1 MGDLHLLN
9 PPENGDLPHPPPS
22 APDILIHNSSS
33 KRQRRP
39 SVRLGEIG
47 DQPAHDP
54 SPRRPKLSKFLA
66 SSSVAAASKPSK
78 SRATPA
84 TARRVRTNWS
94 SRLDSGFEATAAAE
108 LKSSGGEESRDEEY
122 VEESESPSNRN
133 DRRASARVRISDGG
147 DEPSEEG
154 CRGSAVGVRS
164 WLDGLGLGRYAPV
177 YEIHEVD
184 DEVLPLLTLEDLR
197 DMGIN
202 AVGSRRKMFC
212 AIQKLKKST
221 ES

>member
-1 MGDLHLLN
+1 MGDLQLLD
-9 PPENGDLPHPPPS
+9 PPENGDPPVPPLL
-22 APDILIHNSSS
+22 APEILVHNSSS

-66 SSSVAAASKPSK
+66 SSSAAAAVRPSK
-78 SRATPA
+78 SRATA
-84 TARRVRTNWS
+84 VTARRVRTSWS
-94 SRLDSGFEATAAAE
+94 SRLDSGFEAAAE
-108 LKSSGGEESRDEEY
+108 LKSSGGEESRDGEY
-122 VEESESPSNRN
+122 AEESESLSNRN

-154 CRGSAVGVRS
+154 CRGSVVGVRS
-164 WLDGLGLGRYAPV
+164 WLEGLGLGRYAPV

-202 AVGSRRKMFC
+202 AVGSRRKMYC
-212 AIQKLKKST
+212 AIQKLKKNT
-221 ES
+221 DT